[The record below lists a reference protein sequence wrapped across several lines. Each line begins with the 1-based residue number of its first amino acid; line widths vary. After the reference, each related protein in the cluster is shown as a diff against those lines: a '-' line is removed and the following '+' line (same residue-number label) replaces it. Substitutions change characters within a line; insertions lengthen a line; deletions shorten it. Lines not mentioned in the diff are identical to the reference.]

1 MHGRFFDAFSKTN
14 EGWRVPPSAD
24 PNPRI
29 LFDVRHIIPH
39 MQRKVLAGCVIL
51 FSGIIPNFQ
60 KPEANEFWI
69 LATMF
74 GAKCVKTLG
83 PHVTHVVTAQA
94 TTEKVY
100 HALRLPGVK
109 VVWKEW
115 LKHSIDMWQRQDD
128 ELYIIKRES
137 QKTEAAPDE
146 ANVEGDDLPAE
157 GEAEQPEEED
167 VEEDPVELDQ
177 SELDEMDE
185 ELREFLEGASDSDT
199 SRPTTPTR
207 KRPRTS
213 LLNPNSNRTTPS
225 PTGQG
230 RIAGRPVVK
239 RARFEADQ
247 KDDEAEEYDD
257 AIHDRTERDYDE
269 YNDEETINTPGEDSF
284 DLDAEVSRGTRP
296 AESSLKVALQLQ
308 RELAGAGDGESE
320 SSA

>member
-1 MHGRFFDAFSKTN
+1 M
-14 EGWRVPPSAD
+14 PPSAEA
-24 PNPRI
+24 NPKI
-29 LFDVRHIIPH
+29 LFDVRFIVPH

-60 KPEANEFWI
+60 KPETNEFWI

-74 GAKCVKTLG
+74 GAKCVKSLG

-100 HALRLPGVK
+100 HALRLPLVK

-128 ELYIIKRES
+128 ERYLVKRDDP
-137 QKTEAAPDE
+137 QAKAGAVAADAAPL
-146 ANVEGDDLPAE
+146 AEGGPPVADE
-157 GEAEQPEEED
+157 GEADEEEEEED

-185 ELREFLEGASDSDT
+185 ELREFLDGASDSDS

-207 KRPRTS
+207 KRPRSS
-213 LLNPNSNRTTPS
+213 LLNPNTDRTTPS
-225 PTGQG
+225 PTRSG
-230 RIAGRPVVK
+230 RVPGRPTPK

-257 AIHDRTERDYDE
+257 AVNDKTERDYDE
-269 YNDEETINTPGEDSF
+269 YNDEEGVETPVDDSF
-284 DLDAEVSRGTRP
+284 DLDAEVSPCLLPLR
-296 AESSLKVALQLQ
+296 
-308 RELAGAGDGESE
+308 
-320 SSA
+320 